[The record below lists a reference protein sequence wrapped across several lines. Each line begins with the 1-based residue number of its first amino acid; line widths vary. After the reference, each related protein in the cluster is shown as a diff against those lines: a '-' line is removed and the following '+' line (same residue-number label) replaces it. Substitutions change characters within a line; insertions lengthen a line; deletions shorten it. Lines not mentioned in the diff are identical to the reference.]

1 MFSSD
6 KLIILQLP
14 VESRHNIFDG
24 NNTYIL
30 AKQFVTFIKMMYFC
44 GKEKEI

>member
-1 MFSSD
+1 M
-6 KLIILQLP
+6 
-14 VESRHNIFDG
+14 FDG

-30 AKQFVTFIKMMYFC
+30 AKQFATIIKMMYFC